1 MVQEKGAL
9 KKLKSYSA
17 NRSWTDIVVLAS
29 LSTNRKKCRVLGFT
43 EETTT
48 LLGSPF
54 RLTGLKNFLGAS
66 VMTIWNLF
74 EGRFSLAFRL
84 PKVVVT
90 GCIAVAGMALLA
102 AFVGSGYFSQDSE
115 PEFLG
120 RFRGGT
126 LLIAGGGEMP
136 PIVNQR
142 FWELAG
148 GKNGRLVIIPAY
160 EATRVDKKRL
170 KAEWRGWKFA
180 SMRVLQASTREIADD
195 PCFTE
200 PIRNATA
207 VWFSGG
213 EQSWL
218 ANLYA
223 GTKTEFRLQELLD
236 RGGIIGGTSAGAA
249 IMTKVM
255 IEEGKTEPKLRRGLD
270 LLKDSVI
277 DQHFFYR
284 NRMQRLAKTL
294 KTERKLIGFGV
305 DEGTALVVQVA
316 SGRIGVLGKSYVMA
330 CIPELDSETL
340 RLEVLKPGTMIDM
353 DGLRGLEVLDQK
365 EIEPT

>member
-1 MVQEKGAL
+1 MSIRNLIQGHCARLSRKYLGFWMTGLAIASLSIAAVFVGTW
-9 KKLKSYSA
+9 YSA
-17 NRSWTDIVVLAS
+17 NN
-29 LSTNRKKCRVLGFT
+29 STN
-43 EETTT
+43 
-48 LLGSPF
+48 
-54 RLTGLKNFLGAS
+54 
-66 VMTIWNLF
+66 
-74 EGRFSLAFRL
+74 
-84 PKVVVT
+84 
-90 GCIAVAGMALLA
+90 
-102 AFVGSGYFSQDSE
+102 E
-115 PEFLG
+115 PEFLS

-148 GKNGRLVIIPAY
+148 GRNGRLVIIPAFD
-160 EATRVDKKRL
+160 ATRADTKRL
-170 KAEWRGWKFA
+170 KNEWKGWKFA
-180 SMRVLQASTREIADD
+180 SMRVIQASSREIAD
-195 PCFTE
+195 E
-200 PIRNATA
+200 PAFADALRNATA

-223 GTKTEFRLQELLD
+223 GTETETRLQELLD

-255 IEEGKTEPKLRRGLD
+255 IEEGKTVPKLCRGLD
-270 LLKDSVI
+270 LLKDSVV

-294 KTERKLIGFGV
+294 KIERKLIGFGI
-305 DEGTALVVQVA
+305 DEGTALFVQVP
-316 SGRIGVLGKSYVMA
+316 SGRMGVLGKSYVMA
-330 CIPELDSETL
+330 CIPESDTDTL
-340 RLEVLKPGTMIDM
+340 HLEVLKSGSIIDM
-353 DGLRGLEVLDQK
+353 EWLRALNEIAIE